1 MGMCGICWF
10 DGRALTDEIYDLRK
24 RVEEAEAK
32 LRIHHEIHHEAVQR
46 EGGQNPV
53 VTPTKPPAYKYPETF
68 CSQCGGEFGP
78 GNEGFSQTENSL
90 RYIDRPNRA
99 RADEVRSFRNTTKE

>member
-1 MGMCGICWF
+1 MCGICWF

-32 LRIHHEIHHEAVQR
+32 LRIHHEVVQR
-46 EGGQNPV
+46 DGGQNPV
-53 VTPTKPPAYKYPETF
+53 VTPTKPPEGVPKYKFHETF

-78 GNEGFSQTENSL
+78 GNEGFSHCKNHKHLSRL
-90 RYIDRPNRA
+90 A
-99 RADEVRSFRNTTKE
+99 